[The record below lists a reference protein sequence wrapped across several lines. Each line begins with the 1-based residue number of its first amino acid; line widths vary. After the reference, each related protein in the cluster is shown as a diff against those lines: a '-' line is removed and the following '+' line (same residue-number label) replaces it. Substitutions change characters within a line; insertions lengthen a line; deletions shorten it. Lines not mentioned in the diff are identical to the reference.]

1 MTPSSSI
8 RFGTDGWRALIA
20 DDFTFFNVRVCA
32 TALANQLINDGKA
45 GKGAVVGYDTRFVS
59 DEFAKAVAAVLA
71 THGIHVWLCDR
82 AVPTPAVSYAVTRYK
97 AACGVVITASHNP
110 AEWNGFKVKSELGG
124 SASQE
129 QITGIEQNISCILAD
144 RVEAVSKDFDALVSE
159 GIIEPVD
166 LIEPYLAGLT
176 ELVDISAIR
185 SINMRVVVD
194 AMYGAGSGIL
204 PRLLTGGKLK
214 IVELNSSHNPA
225 FPGIKQP
232 EPVETNLAR
241 LKKAVCE
248 LKGTIGI
255 ALDGDAD
262 RVGIVDE
269 NGQYLNT
276 LEVFSIL
283 AHHIL
288 GRQGKRGAI
297 ACTITMSDM
306 IDKLGELYGVPII
319 KTSVGFKYV
328 GPAMI
333 DNNGLMGGE
342 ESGGY
347 AFRNHIPERD
357 GVLSAL
363 IMLDA
368 MVSSGKNPSALM
380 DELVSLVGPHSF
392 QRIDLKFEARRR
404 QELLTTLASIKP
416 SQLGTHRIERVD
428 RSDGTRFTLEG
439 GGWAMARF
447 SGTEPLLRLYC
458 EAQRPDQ
465 VERLL
470 TDLRDLLRV

>member
-1 MTPSSSI
+1 
-8 RFGTDGWRALIA
+8 
-20 DDFTFFNVRVCA
+20 
-32 TALANQLINDGKA
+32 
-45 GKGAVVGYDTRFVS
+45 
-59 DEFAKAVAAVLA
+59 
-71 THGIHVWLCDR
+71 
-82 AVPTPAVSYAVTRYK
+82 
-97 AACGVVITASHNP
+97 
-110 AEWNGFKVKSELGG
+110 
-124 SASQE
+124 
-129 QITGIEQNISCILAD
+129 
-144 RVEAVSKDFDALVSE
+144 
-159 GIIEPVD
+159 
-166 LIEPYLAGLT
+166 
-176 ELVDISAIR
+176 
-185 SINMRVVVD
+185 
-194 AMYGAGSGIL
+194 
-204 PRLLTGGKLK
+204 
-214 IVELNSSHNPA
+214 
-225 FPGIKQP
+225 
-232 EPVETNLAR
+232 
-241 LKKAVCE
+241 
-248 LKGTIGI
+248 
-255 ALDGDAD
+255 
-262 RVGIVDE
+262 
-269 NGQYLNT
+269 
-276 LEVFSIL
+276 
-283 AHHIL
+283 L